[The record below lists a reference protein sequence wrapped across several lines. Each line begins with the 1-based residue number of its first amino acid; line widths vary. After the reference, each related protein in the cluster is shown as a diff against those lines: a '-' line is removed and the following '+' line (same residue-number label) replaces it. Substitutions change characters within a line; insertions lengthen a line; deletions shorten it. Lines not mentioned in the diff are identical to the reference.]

1 MYKWL
6 SGLFLFCLVPLL
18 LGSGYYHQGKAKKQW
33 IIVID
38 PGHGGKDPGC
48 QGKKWK
54 EKNVALAVSLKFG
67 HYIEDNDK
75 DVKVVYTRKTDEFV
89 GLNERAELA
98 NKDHADLFICI
109 HCNASPNHD
118 AYGAATYV
126 MGLRK
131 SEGNLEVE
139 KRENSS
145 ILYEKDYKTTYGGFD
160 PNSPEANILFAMYQ
174 NVFLNQSLDLA
185 SKIQSEYAHYL
196 KRKDNE
202 VKQAGFLVLWKTAMP
217 SLLTEIGFLTNPEEE
232 KFLGS
237 QKGQDEIAKALFLAF
252 QQYKAEKDGS
262 DYDPK
267 SFDFKPLIVQDPDS
281 ATVLD
286 TTKTTHDTI
295 TTNNKI
301 PVIKDT
307 ITLKKDTVK
316 TTTQHAKKDSAK
328 KHNVKTDHKAV
339 KDSTD
344 KKINNMKNAVK
355 GMQHDSGKIIVDTV
369 VPFKRNND
377 TIIVHKKVDT
387 TAIHKRRM
395 DSLAMHKK
403 RMDSLVTANRKRKT
417 DSIAANKKRTD
428 SIANAIHKRKLDSIV
443 IHKKQIDSIASL
455 KRKRKAD
462 SIAVVKRIADSIAHQ
477 KKETVEDTGKIIY
490 KVQFLLSDHELQKD
504 DKRFDGLND
513 VGFYIDNKNY
523 KYTSGHFENLEDA
536 IALQKKMQGSG
547 FKDAFVVAFKG
558 SKRVPVK
565 KPATK

>member
-6 SGLFLFCLVPLL
+6 SGLFLLFFSLLL
-18 LGSGYYHQGKAKKQW
+18 LGSGYYSYPHGKKQW
-33 IIVID
+33 VIVID

-48 QGKKWK
+48 SGKLWK
-54 EKNVALAVSLKFG
+54 EKNVALAVSLKLG

-126 MGLRK
+126 MGLKK

-145 ILYEKDYKTTYGGFD
+145 ILYEKDYKTTYSGFD

-174 NVFLNQSLDLA
+174 NIFLNQSLDFA
-185 SKIQSEYAHYL
+185 SKIQSEYEHI
-196 KRKDNE
+196 KRKDNL

-281 ATVLD
+281 ATVADTLKNQKHD
-286 TTKTTHDTI
+286 TTSINK
-295 TTNNKI
+295 KI
-301 PVIKDT
+301 PELKDT
-307 ITLKKDTVK
+307 TSV
-316 TTTQHAKKDSAK
+316 KKDSVK
-328 KHNVKTDHKAV
+328 KSNPKHNHKAP
-339 KDSTD
+339 KDSTE
-344 KKINNMKNAVK
+344 KKINNMKDAVK
-355 GMQHDSGKIIVDTV
+355 GI
-369 VPFKRNND
+369 
-377 TIIVHKKVDT
+377 DT
-387 TAIHKRRM
+387 TAIHKHRIDSITLQKKRSDSAFNAYKKHRN
-395 DSLAMHKK
+395 DSLTAVKKSADSIASIIKKHKTDSITAHKK
-403 RMDSLVTANRKRKT
+403 TVDSIANAGRKHKADSIAVHKRISDSIASVKRKRKT
-417 DSIAANKKRTD
+417 DS
-428 SIANAIHKRKLDSIV
+428 L
-443 IHKKQIDSIASL
+443 
-455 KRKRKAD
+455 
-462 SIAVVKRIADSIAHQ
+462 AVVKRIADSIAHL
-477 KKETVEDTGKIIY
+477 KKPIVAEDTSKVIY
-490 KVQFLLSDHELQKD
+490 KVQFLLADHELPITDTRFNGID
-504 DKRFDGLND
+504 D
-513 VGFYIDNKNY
+513 VSFYVDNKAY
-523 KYTSGHFENLEDA
+523 KYTSGHFENFQDA
-536 IALQKKMQGSG
+536 VDLQKKLQAKGL
-547 FKDAFVVAFKG
+547 KDAFVVALKG
-558 SKRVPVK
+558 GKRVTAK
-565 KPATK
+565 KPANK